1 MPRNRFITCVPNRAA
16 PIAVSRPKM
25 IDTHANSAAGRHA
38 LTDTVVLTDSVVLL
52 TGPTEQYRRI
62 VPGVSQL
69 GGDAVQA
76 GRLISRVWVS
86 QVHFAVSLT
95 AKMEES
101 LDTGPGGV
109 VQNDPG
115 YVGRVDQSA
124 RTGSARA
131 LGGQPYT
138 GKKKNGRGRA
148 NHPHHRAR
156 ATTLTPALPPP
167 AGPDGS
173 EAVE

>member
-124 RTGSARA
+124 RTVRLAHWVGNHTPEKRKMGAAGPTTPTTARA
-131 LGGQPYT
+131 QRL
-138 GKKKNGRGRA
+138 
-148 NHPHHRAR
+148 
-156 ATTLTPALPPP
+156 
-167 AGPDGS
+167 
-173 EAVE
+173 